1 MKCRFCET
9 PIKDVFIDLINAPAS
24 NSYLTVE
31 QLNEPEVYYPLKTF
45 ICDKCFLVQ
54 LDEYKKSDEIFNE
67 NYAYFSS
74 FSTSWLEHAKN
85 YVDMIVKRLQLSK
98 DSFVTEIASNDGYLI
113 KNFKKYNIP
122 CVGIEPTKSTAK
134 VAKEMGINVI
144 EEFFSNKLAQNLEP
158 SDLIIGNNVIAH
170 VPNIVDF
177 IKGLKICLK
186 PNGTITLEFPH
197 ILKLIQEN
205 QFDTIYHEHFSYL
218 SLYTINKIFKKCELK
233 IYDVKELPTH
243 GGSLRIYATHKENNN
258 ITEKL
263 NVAKI
268 INNEVEFGLTKIET
282 YKSFQEKIIEIKYD
296 LIQTLLKIKKDKKTI
311 IAYGAA
317 AKGNTLLNYFGIRN
331 DLIPYVVDKSPYK
344 QNLYL
349 PGSHIQICDEK
360 IIKELKPDYIFIL
373 PWNLEKEIIE
383 QLSYTKQWNCNFLT
397 AIPNVKII

>member
-9 PIKDVFIDLINAPAS
+9 PIKDVFVDLINAPAS

-45 ICDKCFLVQ
+45 ICNKCFLVQ

-85 YVDMIVKRLQLSK
+85 YVDMIVKRLRLTE

-134 VAKEMGINVI
+134 AAKEIGINVI
-144 EEFFSNKLAQNLEP
+144 EDFFSTKLAQNLEP

-186 PNGTITLEFPH
+186 SNGTITLEFPH

-218 SLYTINKIFKKCELK
+218 SLYTINEIFKKCKLK
-233 IYDVKELPTH
+233 IYNVEELSTH

-263 NVAKI
+263 NVSKI
-268 INNEVEFGLTKIET
+268 INNELEFGLTKIET
-282 YKSFQEKIIEIKYD
+282 YKNFQEKVIEIKYN

-349 PGSHIQICDEK
+349 PGSHIKICDEK
-360 IIKELKPDYIFIL
+360 IIKELKPDYILIL
-373 PWNLEKEIIE
+373 PWNLEKEIVE

-397 AIPNVKII
+397 AIPNVRII